1 MTSRKTGF
9 TVTFIIT
16 AVILFAI
23 VVFFNALVGG
33 QTNVRVDLTQDK
45 LYTMSPAAKRI
56 LSQLKVPVHVK
67 LYITKQSEMPTG
79 LNSLERDIT
88 DKLEEYKAASG
99 GKLTYSVSDPS
110 MNEDLAQKLQAK
122 GIRPFQVQS
131 IERDEI
137 GLKLVYSA
145 LEITYKEKDPE
156 IIPQVAPQTLD
167 TLEYEL
173 CRRVIKLTRD
183 KDPVVAIYSSMESLD
198 PQLLQI
204 YLQMGQ
210 QPPQP
215 RDLYSKLVDIFR
227 SQGYDARKVEI
238 SEDSPIPD
246 DAQTLLI
253 MAPKDLSDR
262 QRYEISRFLRR
273 GGKVFLAVQNHEYDY
288 NPSRGG
294 GFDISVR
301 PIETGIDALLSEYGM
316 RVSEAVFMDEN
327 LETLSVPRTQNIGGL
342 RVQMAEPVQAPI
354 QIKVSGDQFNEK
366 LSISDRLGQLLYLWG
381 SRLVPND
388 AKVKEAGLSYQ
399 TLFTSSPKAWEVETS
414 GGALSR
420 ADFTFD
426 PAKATPRAPLAVLME
441 GEFPDPYEGKEI
453 PAWSSNDSTTTG
465 TAEAVETGVGKLV
478 LVGCGKMFEDGYLQA
493 GSYSNGLFLLNGV
506 DALTLGEDL
515 IQVRAKTT
523 TRRLIHEV
531 SQGRKLL
538 WRTMTTVLVP
548 LLVALFGIVRSVRRR
563 HAQAAWVQ
571 SHQAV

>member
-1 MTSRKTGF
+1 MATRKTNF
-9 TVTFIIT
+9 TLRFS
-16 AVILFAI
+16 AVAVVLFAI
-23 VVFFNALVGG
+23 VIFFNALVGS
-33 QTNVRVDLTQDK
+33 QNSARIDLTQDK

-79 LNSLERDIT
+79 LNSLERDLT

-99 GKLTYSVSDPS
+99 GRLTYTVSDPS
-110 MNEDLAQKLQAK
+110 QNEDLAQKLQAK

-137 GLKLVYSA
+137 GLKLVYA
-145 LEITYKEKDPE
+145 AMEITYKEKDPE
-156 IIPQVAPQTLD
+156 IIPQIAPQSLE

-198 PQLLQI
+198 PQMMQI

-215 RDLYSKLVDIFR
+215 RDLYSKMVDIFR
-227 SQGYDARKVEI
+227 GQGYDARKVEI
-238 SEDSPIPD
+238 TENSPIPD
-246 DAQTLLI
+246 DAQTLIL
-253 MAPKDLSDR
+253 MAPKKLNDR

-288 NPSRGG
+288 NPGRRG

-301 PIETGIDALLSEYGM
+301 SIETGIDPLLSEYGM
-316 RVSEAVFMDEN
+316 RVSQGVFMDHN
-327 LETLSVPRTQNIGGL
+327 VETLSVPRVQNIGGL

-354 QIKVSGDQFNEK
+354 QIKVSSGQFNNK
-366 LSISDRLGQLLYLWG
+366 LSISDRLGQVLYLWG
-381 SRLVPND
+381 SRLVPDD
-388 AKVKEAGLSYQ
+388 AKLKQLDLAYDK
-399 TLFTSSPKAWEVETS
+399 LFTSSREAWEIESS
-414 GGALSR
+414 GGALSQE
-420 ADFTFD
+420 DFTFD
-426 PAKATPRAPLAVLME
+426 SSRAVPRAPLAVLMQ
-441 GEFPDPYEGKEI
+441 GEFPDIYAGKDI
-453 PAWSSNDSTTTG
+453 PAWSAADSVTS
-465 TAEAVETGVGKLV
+465 GKAGPLPAGEGKMV

-515 IQVRAKTT
+515 IKVRAKST
-523 TRRLIHEV
+523 TRRMIKQV
-531 SQGRKLL
+531 SESQKLF
-538 WRTMTTVLVP
+538 WRTLTTILVP
-548 LLVALFGIVRSVRRR
+548 LLVALYGILRSVRRR
-563 HAQAAWVQ
+563 RVQAAWLH
-571 SHQAV
+571 SHPVA